1 MSKENDKKQGRI
13 QKTFVVSRK
22 SLSSLDE
29 ISSMFNA
36 SSYETVKDHMESF
49 IDRSKDIEK
58 FDADNMNP

>member
-49 IDRSKDIEK
+49 IDRSKDIEM